1 MKIFFTEKENVLS
14 VKVSGE
20 LDHHNAPQ
28 IREETDFKITND
40 NIKNVIFDF
49 SDLSFM
55 DSAGIGVIIGR
66 YKLLGTLGGKLYIV
80 SPSKTINRILEL
92 SGIMK
97 IIKVFDTIDDAEKE
111 IDGGAFISEKK

>member
-1 MKIFFTEKENVLS
+1 MFFSEKENILT
-14 VKVSGE
+14 VKVTGE

-49 SDLSFM
+49 TNLSFM

-66 YKLLGTLGGKLYIV
+66 YKLLSTLSGKLYII
-80 SPSKTINRILEL
+80 SPSKNINRLLEL

-97 IIKVFDTIDDAEKE
+97 IIKVFNTICEAEKE
-111 IDGGAFISEKK
+111 LEGSVFYEQTK

>member
-1 MKIFFTEKENVLS
+1 MKVFFSEKNNVLT
-14 VKVSGE
+14 VKVTGE

-49 SDLSFM
+49 TNLSFM
-55 DSAGIGVIIGR
+55 DSSGVGVIIGR
-66 YKLLGTLGGKLYIV
+66 YKLLSSLSGKLYIV
-80 SPSKTINRILEL
+80 SPSKRLNRILEL

-97 IIKVFDTIDDAEKE
+97 IIRVFETMYDAEME
-111 IDGGAFISEKK
+111 IEGSVFCEQA